1 MERVGGVGGG
11 LGARSGVVWGV
22 VGGGDALLGFRRAAT
37 SRKKYPCRGGIER
50 CT

>member
-1 MERVGGVGGG
+1 MERVGGVGG

-37 SRKKYPCRGGIER
+37 SRKKYPCRGGIGQ
-50 CT
+50 CI